1 MTIPSKTE
9 FDAKKRE
16 QKIDILLKMGSYLY
30 WKREEGYNLYLYS
43 LGDFYVQLWLS
54 RTTAKIVKL
63 ESFSSDDALLPFVD
77 DIELPE

>member
-54 RTTAKIVKL
+54 RSTAKIVKL

>member
-1 MTIPSKTE
+1 MTVPSKTE